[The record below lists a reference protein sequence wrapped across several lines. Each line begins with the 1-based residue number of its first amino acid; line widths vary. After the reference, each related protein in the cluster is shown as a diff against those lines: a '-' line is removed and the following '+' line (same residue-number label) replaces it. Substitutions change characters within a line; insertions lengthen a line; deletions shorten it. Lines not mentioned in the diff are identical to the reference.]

1 MQRGLLTTETI
12 AAYRARLDDL
22 RRKMVYAKQQLAALD
37 ATLDTLLGS
46 ATDTLARERV
56 ASTDYS
62 EGQRADWTML
72 VAQRQARMMAELND
86 HALEPWWSVHG
97 KVYFK
102 REEYRDLNGW
112 LLGSNKLVIAGPYA
126 GWRVEIP
133 AHPDKQG
140 PGGDGQ
146 LQCADLG
153 AAIVPCKPR
162 QVQGARYIGKCPNS
176 AIVSV
181 TERNSFTRNR
191 AARAYA
197 QKTLTTDCPDTW
209 NTKTSNG
216 RVVSQK
222 EPNSVEGVGFIFRL
236 GTGKKL
242 TFYIP
247 ATLVKG

>member
-12 AAYRARLDDL
+12 AAYRARLNES
-22 RRKMVYAKQQLAALD
+22 RRRLTYVTDQLAALT
-37 ATLDTLLGS
+37 ATLDTLTESAS
-46 ATDTLARERV
+46 ATLAKERV
-56 ASTDYS
+56 AATTFS
-62 EGQRADWTML
+62 ENQRADWTLL
-72 VAQRQARMMAELND
+72 VAQRQARMMTELND

-97 KVYFK
+97 KVYYK

-146 LQCADLG
+146 LQCAVGG
-153 AAIVPCKPR
+153 AEIIPCKPR

-176 AIVSV
+176 EVVSV
-181 TERNSFTRNR
+181 TERNSFSRTQ
-191 AARAYA
+191 AVRAYA
-197 QKTLTTDCPDTW
+197 QKTTEADCPETW
-209 NTKTSNG
+209 KAKTSNG
-216 RVVSQK
+216 RAVDQPN
-222 EPNSVEGVGFIFRL
+222 PNSMEGVGFIFRL

-247 ATLVKG
+247 AILVKG